1 MGACFLKLIVLFL
14 ATTNFKYNLTPTAM
28 MRTKII
34 VVTGGVLSGVG
45 KGTVTAS
52 IGRLIKNQGYKITAI
67 KIDPYINIDAGTM
80 RPTEH
85 GEVYVTE
92 DGGETDQDLGTY
104 ERFLDADLL
113 KEHNI
118 TTGQVYETV
127 IHKERNLEYNGKCV
141 EVIPHIPMEIKERI
155 RRSCDK
161 QKADFCLVEVGG
173 TIGDYQNVLFLEALR
188 EMKIEGDEVIFVHVG
203 YLPIPH
209 NLGEMKTKPMQ
220 RSVRDL
226 NSIGIQPDFLVA
238 RSNKPLDDV
247 RKEKL
252 SLFCN
257 VKPEDVISAP
267 DVEYIYEVPL
277 LFDKQTFCRKLLS
290 KFGLKYKEG
299 TMGEWEKLINKI
311 KNSKTEVRIG
321 IIGKYFDI
329 GDFTLED
336 SYISVIEAIK
346 HACWN
351 NNAKPA
357 ITWVDSKQFEKDAKS
372 LSKLDEFD
380 GIIVPGGFGSSG
392 IEGKIKSINYARE
405 KKIPF
410 LGLCYG
416 MQLAVIEFARNI
428 CGMKAANSTEIDKK
442 TPYPVIDILPE
453 QKKIVEESKYGG
465 TMRLGAYKAVLK
477 KGTKIFGLYGKDTV
491 SERHRHRYEVNP
503 DYIEKLEAK
512 GLVFS
517 GRSPNGVLMEFL
529 ELPGHP
535 YFVGTQAHPELKS
548 RPGKPSPLF
557 DGLIKACMK
566 K

>member
-1 MGACFLKLIVLFL
+1 MHTKL
-14 ATTNFKYNLTPTAM
+14 
-28 MRTKII
+28 I

-52 IGRLIKNQGYKITAI
+52 IARLIKNQGFKVTAI

-85 GEVYVTE
+85 GEVFVTD

-104 ERFLDADLL
+104 ERFLSEDLL
-113 KEHNI
+113 KDQNI

-127 IHKERNLEYNGKCV
+127 IHKERNLEYDGKCV
-141 EVIPHIPMEIKERI
+141 EVIPHIPQEIKRRI
-155 RRSCDK
+155 NSTCEAH
-161 QKADFCLVEVGG
+161 KADFCMIEVGG

-188 EMKIEGDEVIFVHVG
+188 QMRLEGDAVVFVHVG
-203 YLPIPH
+203 YLPIPN

-226 NSIGIQPDFLVA
+226 NSIGIQPDFIVS
-238 RSNKPLDDV
+238 RSSRPLDDV
-247 RKEKL
+247 RKQKI

-257 VKPEDVISAP
+257 VKPEEVISAP
-267 DVEYIYEVPL
+267 DVKYIYEVPL
-277 LFDKQTFCRKLLS
+277 LFEEQTICSKILA
-290 KFGLKYKEG
+290 KFGMKYKQG
-299 TMGEWEKLINKI
+299 TMSEWKKMVDRIKSAEK
-311 KNSKTEVRIG
+311 EVKIG

-336 SYISVIEAIK
+336 SYISVIESIK
-346 HACWN
+346 HACWH
-351 NNAKPA
+351 NNAKPN
-357 ITWVDSKQFEKDAKS
+357 IVWVDSKQFEKDEKS

-392 IEGKIKSINYARE
+392 VEGKMKAIGYARQ

-416 MQLAVIEFARNI
+416 MQLAVIEFARSV
-428 CGMKAANSTEIDKK
+428 CRMEGANSTEINKSTK
-442 TPYPVIDILPE
+442 YPVIDILPE
-453 QKKIVEESKYGG
+453 QKKIIEESHYGG
-465 TMRLGAYKAVLK
+465 TMRLGGYKAVLK
-477 KGTKIFGLYGKDTV
+477 KNTIVHKLYGKDEV

-503 DYIEKLEAK
+503 DYIQKIEEK

-517 GRSPNGVLMEFL
+517 GRSPNGVLMEFI
-529 ELPGHP
+529 ELPDHP
-535 YFVGTQAHPELKS
+535 YFVATQAHPEFKS
-548 RPGKPSPLF
+548 RPDMPAPLF
-557 DGLIKACMK
+557 NGLIKACLK